1 MIPARGFCRRTCTT
15 CRLNRLSGIRD
26 ATKLS
31 RNWSGL
37 SVDRQRNGH
46 EIRSDVLLICN
57 EFGTKLVIA
66 FCRDATK
73 LSRNWLRFSVQ
84 VQRNCCET
92 GSVFCGEML
101 RNCYEIGSDLLLRC
115 NDIGTKLVRTLWRHT
130 TTLSRNWFGL
140 SVAMQRNCH
149 EISSDF
155 LLALEMNLWR
165 EPK

>member
-37 SVDRQRNGH
+37 SVDMQRNGH

-57 EFGTKLVIA
+57 DFGTKLVIA

-73 LSRNWLRFSVQ
+73 LSRNWLIFSVQ

-92 GSVFCGEML
+92 GSVFCVF
-101 RNCYEIGSDLLLRC
+101 
-115 NDIGTKLVRTLWRHT
+115 KLSKFRTFK
-130 TTLSRNWFGL
+130 LSNFQTFKL
-140 SVAMQRNCH
+140 SNFRTFLHLNRKSQP
-149 EISSDF
+149 IS
-155 LLALEMNLWR
+155 
-165 EPK
+165 